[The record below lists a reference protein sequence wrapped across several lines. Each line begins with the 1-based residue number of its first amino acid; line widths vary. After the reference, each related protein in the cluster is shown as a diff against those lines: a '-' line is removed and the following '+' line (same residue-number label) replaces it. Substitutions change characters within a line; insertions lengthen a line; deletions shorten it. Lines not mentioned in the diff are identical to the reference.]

1 MTGSDEQPLGAWLE
15 DLLRRQAERR
25 GAPAWIR
32 DLLAGQ
38 TTDATLEE
46 EGDARIVATRAGVD
60 RCEIEVRVIFATPP
74 PSGRKL
80 WRPGGVRLPTKGLGK
95 LSYIVVD
102 EIVGDDADVSVSA
115 WPKVDNRGRLV
126 FSDEP
131 ALGVRTNVKALTD
144 YLSTVDF
151 RPGRG
156 PAPLRMGSALAAV
169 VRTAR
174 LSGDDR
180 SPVPPASWLVPPVY
194 DISTPAREKA
204 KEAFYAA
211 VAPTLSPAE
220 VEAIEQEAPDA

>member
-1 MTGSDEQPLGAWLE
+1 MTGSDEHPLGAQLE

-38 TTDATLEE
+38 TTDATLDE
-46 EGDARIVATRAGVD
+46 EGDARVVATRAGGD

-74 PSGRKL
+74 SIGRKL
-80 WRPGGVRLPTKGLGK
+80 WRPRGVGLPRKGLEK

-115 WPKVDNRGRLV
+115 WPKVDDRGRLV

-144 YLSTVDF
+144 YLNTVDF
-151 RPGRG
+151 RSGRG
-156 PAPLRMGSALAAV
+156 SAPLRMGSALAAV

-174 LSGDDR
+174 LSGGDR

-194 DISTPAREKA
+194 DISTPARAKA

-220 VEAIEQEAPDA
+220 VEAIEQEASDE

>member
-1 MTGSDEQPLGAWLE
+1 VTEDEHPLGARLE

-25 GAPAWIR
+25 GAPMWIR
-32 DLLAGQ
+32 EVLAGQ
-38 TTDATLEE
+38 TADATLEE
-46 EGDARIVATRAGVD
+46 EGDARVVATRAGGD

-74 PSGRKL
+74 PAGEKL
-80 WRPGGVRLPTKGLGK
+80 WRPGRVGLPRKGLEK

-115 WPKVDNRGRLV
+115 WPKVDDRGRLV

-131 ALGVRTNVKALTD
+131 ALGVRANVDALTD
-144 YLSTVDF
+144 YVNRPDVRSGQGSTS
-151 RPGRG
+151 
-156 PAPLRMGSALAAV
+156 LRMGSALAAV

-174 LSGDDR
+174 LSGGDG
-180 SPVPPASWLVPPVY
+180 SPVPPARWLVPPVY
-194 DISTPAREKA
+194 DISTPARAKA

-211 VAPTLSPAE
+211 VAPTLSRAE